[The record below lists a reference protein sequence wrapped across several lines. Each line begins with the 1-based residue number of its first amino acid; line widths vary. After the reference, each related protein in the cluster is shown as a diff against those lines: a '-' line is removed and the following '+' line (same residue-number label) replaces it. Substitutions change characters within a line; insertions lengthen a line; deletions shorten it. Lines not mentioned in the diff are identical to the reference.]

1 MKNNFLFKFSLFTF
15 HIIFTG
21 TFNES
26 TAQSKQSNP
35 DVIFSSRKRT
45 SPANNRIN
53 YPVWTKNQNNLPPGQ
68 AKKMDRN
75 RNDRFDKNGNK
86 KWNKQDRKRN
96 EQGDHD
102 NDHDNRKWNKRNH
115 NRNDQGNEDRDRK
128 EHHDNGHDD

>member
-1 MKNNFLFKFSLFTF
+1 MKNNFLFKLSFFTF
-15 HIIFTG
+15 LIIFAG
-21 TFNES
+21 TYNES

-45 SPANNRIN
+45 SANNRIN
-53 YPVWTKNQNNLPPGQ
+53 YPVWTNNQNNLPPGQ

-86 KWNKQDRKRN
+86 KWNKQWNKQDRERN
-96 EQGDHD
+96 EQGDQ
-102 NDHDNRKWNKRNH
+102 DNRKWNRRNH
-115 NRNDQGNEDRDRK
+115 NRNDRGNEDRDRK